1 MKHIG
6 KARPKTATVL
16 SYMGELYVALN
27 PKQVWKVLIDQ
38 DTVTLKWRSLTM
50 KTTLVK
56 YKMFFKEIKEN
67 D

>member
-16 SYMGELYVALN
+16 SYMGECYIALN
-27 PKQVWKVLIDQ
+27 VKQVWKVLIDQ
-38 DTVTLKWRSLTM
+38 DVVILKWKCITITISLS
-50 KTTLVK
+50 K
-56 YKMFFKEIKEN
+56 YRMMFKEIT